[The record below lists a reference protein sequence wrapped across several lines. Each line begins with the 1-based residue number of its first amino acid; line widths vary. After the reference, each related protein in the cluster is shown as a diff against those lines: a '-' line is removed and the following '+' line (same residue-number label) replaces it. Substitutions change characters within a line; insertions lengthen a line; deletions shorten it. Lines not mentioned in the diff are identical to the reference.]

1 MLLGM
6 YISMIR
12 TVHSGAKDELGK
24 RRKKQEKKKRQ
35 QRATESKQGKQRREE
50 HGWVMLPHRC

>member
-6 YISMIR
+6 YISMIG

-24 RRKKQEKKKRQ
+24 RRKKQKQGSRRLQKASK
-35 QRATESKQGKQRREE
+35 ESKGRKSM
-50 HGWVMLPHRC
+50 GG